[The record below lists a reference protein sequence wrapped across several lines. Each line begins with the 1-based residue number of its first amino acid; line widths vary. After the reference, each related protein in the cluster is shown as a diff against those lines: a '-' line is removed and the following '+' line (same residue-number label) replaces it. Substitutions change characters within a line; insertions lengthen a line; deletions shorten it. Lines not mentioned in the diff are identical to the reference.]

1 MATSAD
7 RQGGPTSARP
17 RLDRDA
23 VVTAAI
29 ALADA
34 EGLDALSMR
43 ALAARLHV
51 VPMALYKHIA
61 DKEDLLGRM
70 VDRVIEGYA
79 PPVAGGDWQAR
90 VRSRVLSARDAILL
104 HPWLGSAIDSRTR
117 RTETVLAYMNAVAGD
132 FIEGG
137 VSPDLTH
144 YAMHALGT
152 RIWGY
157 STEAFEDA
165 DAPTP
170 QDADQPAL
178 LAYMTEHFPHVVT
191 IAMDAAGRNPSGSCE
206 TQTEFEFTLDLLLD
220 SVERLRAAG
229 WESRPAP

>member
-1 MATSAD
+1 MTRAEEQQ
-7 RQGGPTSARP
+7 RRH
-17 RLDRDA
+17 LDRDA
-23 VVTAAI
+23 VVREAI

-61 DKEDLLGRM
+61 DKEDLVGRM
-70 VDRVIEGYA
+70 VDHVIEGYA
-79 PPVAGGDWQAR
+79 PTIAHAGWRERVRAR
-90 VRSRVLSARDAILL
+90 VLDARDAILA
-104 HPWLGSAIDSRTR
+104 HPWAGPAIDTRRR
-117 RTETVLAYMNAVAGD
+117 RTEAVLAHMNAVAGD

-137 VSPDLTH
+137 ISPDLTH
-144 YAMHALGT
+144 YAMHALGN

-170 QDADQPAL
+170 ADADQPEVV
-178 LAYMTEHFPHVVT
+178 AYLTERFPHVVA
-191 IAMDAAGRNPSGSCE
+191 IALDAAARNPAGSCDP
-206 TQTEFEFTLDLLLD
+206 QAEFEFTLDLLLD
-220 SVERLRAAG
+220 SVERLHAAG
-229 WESRPAP
+229 WRSRPDPVVPA